1 MLRPQRLALVLLAM
15 TAFTLIGWRS
25 AQTQSGGLRR
35 ITNTSE
41 EGNNLNPSVSGD
53 GRIIA
58 FESTEDI
65 AGAGGSDQFRAIRS
79 NVAVDPPAFFQIGG
93 TRAAAPAI
101 SQDGSRITFASKD
114 DPVGMNPDGNSEIF
128 LFDGATLR
136 QVTNT
141 SPGDISNRIVNGN
154 FQPSL
159 SDDGRFIAFSSNRD
173 LTNQNADGNLEIFI
187 YDSIAATLTQLTNS
201 SAIVGFSDAK
211 ISGNGTKVA
220 YIRDAG
226 ATPSVNR
233 DLMIQD
239 RTSEAATVVA
249 SQVPSLALTYGR
261 AISDD
266 GARVVYSELTAPNVT
281 QVFLFDGRGGNSN
294 RQITSLGSRVAEVP
308 LHATISGDGLRIAFA
323 ARRSVIGGNSDGSV
337 ELYLYDIPSGTFSKI
352 TNAPSSATADVVS
365 SLNDDGS
372 TVVFNFPRVLSGA
385 VSDPSLANDSEI
397 YVTTT
402 PARPSS
408 GTLTVLNGAS
418 FGAEP
423 SSTKAV
429 APDSIAVARGGS
441 LANTTQQSQ
450 RQADGTFP
458 TNVAGTTVTVNGRSA
473 EIFFVSPAQVNF
485 LVPAATEIATATVV
499 VTNADG
505 FPSQG
510 SVPALR
516 AASGIFTFNGDGTG
530 EGVILNSDTLQRGPF
545 DPTNG
550 NLRLSIFAT
559 GARNA
564 AQTQVIFGGRV
575 VNAEMVAA
583 SPDMTGLDEV
593 HVLVPSDL
601 RGAGTV
607 SVFLLCDGRA
617 SNSASITFTGDPA
630 RDIVI
635 NEVLADPPDGITGDA
650 NHDGVRDS
658 SQDEFVELVNST
670 THDIDISG
678 YQFLVRNS
686 NTTADGTPRHVFAGC
701 TILPAGT
708 AIVVFGGGNPD
719 PNNSI
724 FAGAQIVKASSGGL
738 SLINGGAVIT
748 LKDSANSVINFFE
761 YGGSTGLDGD
771 ANQSLTRSP
780 DLNGVFTLHQ
790 SAIGSGAAG
799 FSPGTH
805 IDSTPF
811 VPWPPV
817 ARLDV
822 SPSSATIIQGQQQTF
837 TARAFD
843 SNNQQMNGVLFT
855 WKSGNTSLATIDCAG
870 TATGVAAGI
879 SQITATVRGVQ
890 SAPATLTVASPSP
903 TPTPQVVISQVYGGG
918 GNSGAPFRN
927 DFIEIFNRGSST
939 VNVAGWSVQQASAT
953 GTSWSVTPLCP
964 SGSCIIAPGTY
975 FLVQEASSGAIGAAL
990 PAPDAVGTSNLAA
1003 ASGKIALVSTTN
1015 ALSGSG
1021 CPPASSFVDF
1031 VGYGTSAD
1039 CFEGSNHAV
1048 TPANTTADFRR
1059 SGGCIDT
1066 NDNAADFLASTP
1078 FPRNSSAPANNC
1090 SGGTPP
1096 SLTIDDVMVTEGNS
1110 GTVTATFTV
1119 SLSSPASGS
1128 DVTFDIATQDNTAT
1142 VSNND
1147 YVAKSLT
1154 NQTILA
1160 GQQTYTFTVTVNG
1173 DTAVE
1178 PDETFLVNVTNVSG
1192 TTVTDPQGAGAIK
1205 NDDLPSL
1212 SINDVAH
1219 NEGNGG
1225 PTTFSFTV
1233 NLSAPAPAT
1242 VIFDIATQNGTATVA
1257 DNDYVARS
1265 LTGQTIP
1272 AGQQTYTFDVMVNGD
1287 LNVEPNETFSVDVT
1301 NASGASVL
1309 DAQGTGTIQNDDSP
1323 VLSIND
1329 VIQAEGNNATSIFTF
1344 TVSLSLP
1351 APLGGVTFDL
1361 ATQDN
1366 TATVAN
1372 SDYVARSLA
1381 SQTIPAGQQTYSF
1394 DVTINGDIV
1403 AEPNESF
1410 FVNVTNVSGAS
1421 LLDGQGAGT
1430 IQNDDTPNLVISQ
1443 AYGGG
1448 GNTGAAYQND
1458 FVELFN
1464 RGATTVDFSI
1474 TPYSVQY
1481 ASAAANFNSA
1491 NKVDLTAG
1499 VLAPG
1504 QYFLIKLGTGGA
1516 VGQTFTADITKTG
1529 INMSATDGKVALVL
1543 GTTVATTTSGCPTG
1557 VTVADLLSYGSAN
1570 CAEGTATA
1578 ALSATKVDLRNNHGC
1593 ADMNSNSVDF
1603 TVTIVNT
1610 STALPRNSS
1619 SAAAPCP

>member
-1 MLRPQRLALVLLAM
+1 MLRSQRLALILLAM
-15 TAFTLIGWRS
+15 AALTLIGWRS
-25 AQTQSGGLRR
+25 ARTQSGGLRR

-41 EGNNLNPSVSGD
+41 EGINLNPSISGD

-58 FESTEDI
+58 FESTEDL
-65 AGAGGSDQFRAIRS
+65 AGAGGSNQFRAIGC
-79 NVAVDPPAFFQIGG
+79 NVAVEPPAFFQIGG
-93 TRAAAPAI
+93 TRAAAPAV

-114 DPVGMNPDGNSEIF
+114 DPVGMNHDGNSEIF

-141 SPGDISNRIVNGN
+141 SPGDISNRIINGN
-154 FQPSL
+154 FQPSI

-187 YDSIAATLTQLTNS
+187 YDSTARTFAQLTNS
-201 SAIVGFSDAK
+201 LAIVGFSDSK

-226 ATPSVNR
+226 ATPSANR

-239 RTSEAATVVA
+239 RTSGAATVVA
-249 SQVPSLALTYGR
+249 SQAPSLALTYGR

-266 GARVVYSELTAPNVT
+266 GARVVYSELTAPNTT
-281 QVFLFDGRGGNSN
+281 QVFLFDSRGGNSS
-294 RQITSLGSRVAEVP
+294 RQITSLGSRVTEVP

-352 TNAPSSATADVVS
+352 TNAPAGATADVVS

-372 TVVFNFPRVLSGA
+372 MVAFNFPRVLSGA
-385 VSDPSLANDSEI
+385 VSDSSLANDSEI

-418 FGAEP
+418 FGTEP

-429 APDSIAVARGGS
+429 APDSIVVARGGS
-441 LANTTQQSQ
+441 LANTTEQSQ
-450 RQADGTFP
+450 RQGDGTFP
-458 TNVAGTTVTVNGRSA
+458 TNVAGTIVTVNGRSA
-473 EIFFVSPAQVNF
+473 QIFFVSPGQVNF
-485 LVPAATEIATATVV
+485 LVPAATEIGTATVF

-510 SVPALR
+510 TVPAIR
-516 AASGIFTFNGDGTG
+516 AAPGIFTFNGDGTG

-550 NLRLSIFAT
+550 NLRLSIFST
-559 GARNA
+559 GARSA
-564 AQTQVIFGGRV
+564 TQTQVIFGGRV
-575 VNAEMVAA
+575 LTAEMVVA
-583 SPDMTGLDEV
+583 SPDMPGLDEV

-617 SNSASITFTGDPA
+617 SNSATLTFTGDPT
-630 RDIVI
+630 REIVI

-670 THDIDISG
+670 PHDIDISG
-678 YQFLVRNS
+678 HQLFVRNS

-719 PNNSI
+719 PNNPV

-761 YGGSTGLDGD
+761 YGGSTDLDGD

-780 DLNGVFTLHQ
+780 DLNGAFTLHQ
-790 SAIGSGAAG
+790 SASGSGATS
-799 FSPGTH
+799 FSPGNR

-811 VPWPPV
+811 VPSPPV
-817 ARLDV
+817 ARVDI
-822 SPSSATIIQGQQQTF
+822 SPSSATITQGQQQTF

-870 TATGVAAGI
+870 TATGVAAGS

-927 DFIEIFNRGSST
+927 DFVEIFNRGSST
-939 VNVAGWSVQQASAT
+939 VSVAGWSVQQASAT

-964 SGSCIIAPGTY
+964 SGSCTIAPGKY
-975 FLVQEASSGAIGAAL
+975 FLVQEASSGTIGAAL
-990 PAPDAVGTSNLAA
+990 PTPDAVGTSNLAA
-1003 ASGKIALVSTTN
+1003 ASGKIALISNTN

-1021 CPPASSFVDF
+1021 CPLASRVVDF
-1031 VGYGTSAD
+1031 VGYGTTAD
-1039 CFEGSNHAV
+1039 CFEGSTHAAA
-1048 TPANTTADFRR
+1048 PANTTADFRK

-1066 NDNAADFLASTP
+1066 NDNAPDFLVSTP

-1090 SGGTPP
+1090 SGGTPL
-1096 SLTIDDVMVTEGNS
+1096 SLTIDDVMVLEGNG

-1128 DVTFDIATQDNTAT
+1128 DVTFDITTQDNTAT

-1147 YVAKSLT
+1147 YIAKSLT
-1154 NQTILA
+1154 NERILA
-1160 GQQTYTFTVTVNG
+1160 GQQTYTFNVTVNG
-1173 DTAVE
+1173 DTALE

-1192 TTVTDPQGAGAIK
+1192 ATVADGQGAGTIK

-1225 PTTFSFTV
+1225 TTTFSFAV

-1242 VIFDIATQNGTATVA
+1242 VTFDIATQDGTATVA

-1272 AGQQTYTFDVMVNGD
+1272 AGQQTYRFDVMVNGD
-1287 LNVEPNETFSVDVT
+1287 LNVEPNETFSVNVT
-1301 NASGASVL
+1301 SASGASVL

-1329 VIQAEGNNATSIFTF
+1329 VIQAEGNSGTSIFTF

-1372 SDYVARSLA
+1372 NDYVARSLA

-1403 AEPNESF
+1403 VEPNESF

-1421 LLDGQGAGT
+1421 VLDGQGTGT
-1430 IQNDDTPNLVISQ
+1430 IQNDDLPNLVISQ
-1443 AYGGG
+1443 VYGGG
-1448 GNTGAAYQND
+1448 GNSGAAYQND

-1464 RGATTVDFSI
+1464 RGATKVDFSI

-1481 ASAAANFNSA
+1481 ASAAANFSSV
-1491 NKVDLTAG
+1491 NKVDLTTG

-1529 INMSATDGKVALVL
+1529 INMSATDGKAALVL
-1543 GTTVATTTSGCPTG
+1543 GNTVATTTSGCPTG
-1557 VTVADLLSYGSAN
+1557 VTIADLLGYGSAN
-1570 CAEGTATA
+1570 CAEETATA
-1578 ALSATKVDLRNNHGC
+1578 ALSTTKVDLRNNHGC
-1593 ADMNSNSVDF
+1593 SDTNANAADF

-1610 STALPRNSS
+1610 SSALPRNSG
-1619 SAAAPCP
+1619 AAVAPCP